1 MKSLVEYI
9 NESIITEKFG
19 SKILTDLFT
28 AKSKKGWAWDRIS
41 SSLKWDK
48 ITDADIEELSIKDAI
63 KISKD
68 DNNDYIIYAS
78 KNHAVFARTIGTKLL
93 SVEDKISTITGLSR
107 KYNLDKAY
115 RILNWEG
122 FSTSALHKERSE
134 MASAL
139 RHIQDPT
146 FVKWDNIHRYED
158 AIDKLKANKL
168 LTSDYQKAMVE
179 MVEMLGIV
187 TKYIMNDENSI
198 LTRIDDVMKA
208 QEAFRN
214 VISELRNLVKFQDP
228 NYKDDII
235 WAPDDDKWGRLKRTD
250 TELARKDAEYFQNGG
265 TRRSDYYRYN
275 VEDFDQA
282 IKFMNQTKSHIKD
295 LYDKYKDQLGD
306 YKVEGF

>member
-28 AKSKKGWAWDRIS
+28 SKSQKGWAWDKIS

-68 DNNDYIIYAS
+68 DNDDYIIYAS
-78 KNHAVFARTIGTKLL
+78 KNHAVFARTIGTTLL

-122 FSTSALHKERSE
+122 FSTSALHKERYQMSV
-134 MASAL
+134 AL
-139 RHIQDPT
+139 KHIH
-146 FVKWDNIHRYED
+146 DNEIIHYDNEDRYIKSLNRLH
-158 AIDKLKANKL
+158 ATKL
-168 LTSDYQKAMVE
+168 LDSDYEKALTE
-179 MVEMLGIV
+179 MIEMLALV
-187 TKYIMNDENSI
+187 TKYIANDENAI
-198 LTRIDDVMKA
+198 LTKAQELMDAQNAFHSVIDDLKNLIKFKDPNYEDDILWVKDDGDHHRVERINKDDVMRDISAYKSD
-208 QEAFRN
+208 EGMRWEPSRFRN
-214 VISELRNLVKFQDP
+214 AVAMMK
-228 NYKDDII
+228 
-235 WAPDDDKWGRLKRTD
+235 
-250 TELARKDAEYFQNGG
+250 
-265 TRRSDYYRYN
+265 
-275 VEDFDQA
+275 QA
-282 IKFMNQTKSHIKD
+282 QKGIQD
-295 LYDKYKDQLGD
+295 LYNKYKDQLGD